1 MNQEV
6 NVASGQ
12 ASSSPPITHQFR
24 LPLLV
29 CGREGRGI
37 RAVDVTFEL
46 DPMTVT
52 VTSFRLQFH
61 ERAS

>member
-6 NVASGQ
+6 NVAFGQ
-12 ASSSPPITHQFR
+12 ASSPPPITQQFR
-24 LPLLV
+24 LPLL
-29 CGREGRGI
+29 CGGRKSQGI
-37 RAVDVTFEL
+37 SEVDVTFEL

-61 ERAS
+61 ERTS